1 MISNIY
7 DRINDYGSV
16 KISLAGPND
25 IRSWSFG
32 EVRKPETINYRTYR
46 PEKDGLFCERIFGP
60 ERDWECACGKYKG
73 TKYKGII
80 CDRCGVKVTHS
91 RVRRKRMGHINLAA
105 PCLHIW
111 FFKAVP
117 NQLGTVLGMKGSDLE
132 KVIYYQDY
140 LVTDPGQSPLKL
152 GQLFTEDEYRDAA
165 TKYGNSFK
173 ALMGGEAIKTLL
185 TRLDLEAISTELRT
199 AISKTSSVQRMKD
212 LSKRLK
218 TIDAIKNSSN
228 KAEWMVLEVIPVIPP
243 DLRPL
248 VLLESGNF
256 ATSDLNDLYRRIIN
270 RNNRLK
276 KLMDLNA
283 PEVIIRNEKRM
294 LQQAVDSL
302 MDNGRCRRPVLG
314 SNNRPLKSLSDM
326 IKGKQ
331 GRFRENLLGKRVDYS
346 ARSVIV
352 VGPTMRLHQCGLPK
366 RIALELY
373 QPFIIRRLKQSGLAD
388 TIKSAKKMIER
399 RGEQI
404 WDILEEVIHEHPV
417 LLNRAPTLHRMGV
430 QAFEPVLVEGN
441 AIMLHPLACKGFN
454 ADFDGDQMAVHLPL
468 SVEAQTESHT
478 LMMTTNNIF
487 SPANGSPMV
496 GPSQDM
502 VLGNYYLTS
511 MLAGQKGEGK
521 AFAGTFEAMLAY
533 DMGRIALHAIIKVRI
548 AKPVVKEGERARD
561 LKHKEITKPVVV
573 ETTVGRC
580 IFNDILPAKMPFYNW
595 PMGQKTLSQVIS
607 DCYAIAGSAATVDLL
622 DRIKEKGFRH
632 ATLSG
637 LSFGLVDLKIPP
649 KKKDI
654 IDETEKRV
662 KKIIKNYQAG
672 VLTEGER
679 YNQVIDAWTNAR
691 VAVTSEMMKGLK
703 EDRKEDGSPHLNPI
717 YMMSISGA
725 RGSVDQIQQLA
736 GMRALMAKPSGEII
750 ETPIKSNFR
759 EGLTV
764 LEYFSSTHG
773 ARKGLADTALKTAN
787 SGYLTRKLIDV
798 AQNMIITER
807 DCGTLQGITKS
818 TVARGEQVDVPL
830 TQLII
835 GRTARDNIR
844 NPITDEMIVRENEVI
859 TPDAAVKIEAL
870 GLDAIRV
877 RSPLTCD
884 SPFGMCAKCYGWDM
898 STGQLVEEGLPVG
911 IIAAQSIGEPGTQL
925 TLRTFHT
932 GGIAS
937 RAILEREQKATQP
950 GKISYRDINAVSFVA
965 EDGSSRAVVL
975 KRNGEIAILDDKDR
989 ELDKFKVPYGAIV
1002 RVKDGEEV
1010 KSGAMLFEWDPH
1022 RTPILA
1028 EISGLIR
1035 FVDVID
1041 GETIRFEEERKGQ
1054 SGKPVIIEHKGDKHP
1069 QIMIEDA
1076 DGKILDV
1083 HYLPAG
1089 ARIEVT
1095 EGQQVQAGQLLAHQP
1110 RATGGTQDIT
1120 GGLPRVTEVFEA
1132 RKPKDP
1138 AAIAEISGRVE
1149 LKSDKRK
1156 GKMTIIIRSESGME
1170 KEHHVPRDRHLN
1182 VHTGDLVEA
1191 GDTLTDGPLVP
1202 HDILRIK
1209 GEEALQRYLI
1219 GEIQNVYRSQNVTI
1233 NDKHIEIICSQMM
1246 RKIEI
1251 ESVGDSEFLPGEVV
1265 DKFGFRGENTR
1276 LNDSIKVS
1284 SVGEATELK
1293 EGQVIEKAKLA
1304 TINEKLEAIG
1314 GEPAKGKKPRM
1325 ATAKT
1330 LLLGITKA
1338 SLRSD
1343 SFIAAA
1349 SFQQTTKILTEASLA
1364 GSIDKLCG
1372 LKENVILGHLIPA
1385 GTAFKPYLEL
1395 KIKHLAE
1402 APLPKEFKEAG
1413 EIEDAKAAESRKDA
1427 AVKEALGIK

>member
-117 NQLGTVLGMKGSDLE
+117 NQLGIVLGMKGLDLE

-152 GQLFTEDEYRDAA
+152 GQLLSEEECRDATA
-165 TKYGNSFK
+165 KYGNSFK

-185 TRLDLEAISTELRT
+185 GRLDLEAISTELRT
-199 AISKTSSVQRMKD
+199 AISKTNSVQRMKD

-218 TIDAIKNSSN
+218 TVDAIKNSSN

-521 AFAGTFEAMLAY
+521 VFADPFEVMLAY

-548 AKPVVKEGERARD
+548 AKPIVKEGERARD
-561 LKHKEITKPVVV
+561 LKRKEITKPIVV
-573 ETTVGRC
+573 ETTAGRC
-580 IFNDILPAKMPFYNW
+580 IFNDILPVKMPFYNW
-595 PMGQKTLSQVIS
+595 TMGQKPLGQVIS

-622 DRIKEKGFRH
+622 DRIKEKGFKH

-662 KKIIKNYQAG
+662 KKILKNYQAG

-703 EDRKEDGSPHLNPI
+703 EDKKDDGSAYLNPI

-798 AQNMIITER
+798 AQNMIVTER

-818 TVARGEQVDVPL
+818 TVTRGEQVDVPL

-884 SPFGMCAKCYGWDM
+884 SPFGMCSKCYGWDM

-937 RAILEREQKATQP
+937 RAILEREQKATHP
-950 GKISYRDINAVSFVA
+950 GKISYRDINAVAFSG
-965 EDGSSRAVVL
+965 EDGSSRAVAL
-975 KRNGEIAILDDKDR
+975 KRNGEIVILDDKDR

-1010 KSGAMLFEWDPH
+1010 KSGMLLFEWDPH

-1028 EISGLIR
+1028 EIPGLIR

-1041 GETIRFEEERKGQ
+1041 GETIRLEEERKGQ
-1054 SGKPVIIEHKGDKHP
+1054 TGKPVIIEHKGDKHP

-1156 GKMTIIIRSESGME
+1156 GKMTIIVRSESGME

-1182 VHTGDLVEA
+1182 VHTGDIVEA

-1209 GEEALQRYLI
+1209 GEESLQRYLI

-1265 DKFGFRGENTR
+1265 DKFEFRRENTR
-1276 LNDSIKVS
+1276 LNESIKIS

-1293 EGQVIEKAKLA
+1293 EGQVIDKAKLA
-1304 TINEKLEAIG
+1304 TINEKLETIG

-1364 GSIDKLCG
+1364 GNIDKLCG

-1395 KIKHLAE
+1395 KVKHLAE
-1402 APLPKEFKEAG
+1402 APLPKEFKEAS